1 MLCVTL
7 QSIVSPWALR
17 WCFSIQTSGSLWSSK
32 VFLIA
37 HSFRVEK
44 PFSSCFQLLMFIL
57 KHHFHLVSTVASRE
71 QHTGGGKKN
80 NYFSPCVEL
89 SAIRTIQNNKM
100 SQIRQDSKCVWW
112 SCSNVE
118 KGCQAPKTPCHVWW
132 KSLGLFPQNMKKGCR
147 KLWQKAK
154 AKLLWIWGDQAW
166 FASDFKGTYFTGTKD
181 PLGKHQ
187 NNKADAKMKWQTD
200 GVNVDKDIWSKHRWL
215 AYQFQIKHTVKAALV
230 TQNSHRKTEAGRR
243 WMDC

>member
-17 WCFSIQTSGSLWSSK
+17 WCFSIQTSGCLWSSK

-71 QHTGGGKKN
+71 QHTGGKKKT

-118 KGCQAPKTPCHVWW
+118 KGCQAPKSPCHVWW
-132 KSLGLFPQNMKKGCR
+132 KSPGLFLKTWRKDVVNSDKK
-147 KLWQKAK
+147 QKPSFYGFEETK
-154 AKLLWIWGDQAW
+154 HGLLAILRELTSLEQ
-166 FASDFKGTYFTGTKD
+166 KI
-181 PLGKHQ
+181 L
-187 NNKADAKMKWQTD
+187 
-200 GVNVDKDIWSKHRWL
+200 
-215 AYQFQIKHTVKAALV
+215 
-230 TQNSHRKTEAGRR
+230 
-243 WMDC
+243 